1 MNHKFTLMFLLL
13 FQFSFAQNNASIE
26 AKVNSFFELMNQKNH
41 KELESFFIPDAML
54 QSFAMKNDMGEYS
67 SETLA
72 DFLFSIQQ
80 LPESI
85 SIEEKIDNLVVQVD
99 GFIAF
104 ASMDYEFYV
113 NKNYSHSGKN
123 YFQFIYLNGDW
134 LIAHIFDSRI
144 YLE

>member
-1 MNHKFTLMFLLL
+1 MNQKFTLLFFLLY
-13 FQFSFAQNNASIE
+13 QFCFAQNKPSIE
-26 AKVNSFFELMNQKNH
+26 VKVNSFFELMNQKNH
-41 KELESFFIPDAML
+41 EKLESFFVPDAML
-54 QSFAMKNDMGEYS
+54 QSFAMKNNKGEYS

-104 ASMDYEFYV
+104 ASMDYDFYV
-113 NKNYSHSGKN
+113 NENYSHSGKN
-123 YFQFIYLNGDW
+123 YFQFICLNGDW